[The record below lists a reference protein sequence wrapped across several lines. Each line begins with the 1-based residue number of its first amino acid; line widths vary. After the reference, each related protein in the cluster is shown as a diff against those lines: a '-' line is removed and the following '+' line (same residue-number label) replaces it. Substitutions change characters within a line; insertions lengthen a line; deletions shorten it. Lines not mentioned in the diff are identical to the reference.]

1 MRYVF
6 APLALVAALGCAG
19 GQPRAASAVDGLPE
33 YTPEE
38 ASLFGDELT
47 PSVFGLPS
55 ELPIDQDPKLGS
67 RLRRAD
73 AVLKV
78 RVETVSEETLAGAK
92 GYSLALAVEPG
103 GVRGSSPENPLEI
116 QLSTGSP
123 SLAQIQTEGAQFVGH
138 RFVLFVKR
146 YSRDGE
152 PELHWHG
159 EGDTPAFQHAVARS
173 NALDELQGKKHNPD
187 R

>member
-6 APLALVAALGCAG
+6 ALTALAAALGCGSAP
-19 GQPRAASAVDGLPE
+19 PRAVSAVAGLPE

-55 ELPIDQDPKLGS
+55 DLPIDQDPKLGE

-73 AVLKV
+73 GVVKV
-78 RVETVSEETLAGAK
+78 RVATVSEEELAGK
-92 GYSLALAVEPG
+92 RGFSLALAVEPG
-103 GVRGSSPENPLEI
+103 TVRGTPPESPVEI
-116 QLSTGSP
+116 TLTSGSP
-123 SLAQIQTEGAQFVGH
+123 SLAQIQTEGSQFVGH
-138 RFVLFVKR
+138 RFVLFVRR

-159 EGDTPAFQHAVARS
+159 EGDTPAFQHAVERS
-173 NALDELQGKKHNPD
+173 NALDELKARPQTRD
-187 R
+187 